1 MLSDASGRK
10 IEYLRLSLTSEC
22 PLRCIYC
29 RPGPAGERPQDDHPL
44 RPVEIE
50 SLVRYLAERHG
61 LHKVRLT
68 GGDPTSRPDLTEIIE
83 RIAAIPGIHDL
94 SMTTHG
100 LTLARKAREYKK
112 AGLHRVNV
120 SLDTLDVKQFQR
132 ITGSDGLERVLAGI
146 HAAQEFAL
154 HPVRI
159 NTVVV
164 RGENDDQLVALLQF
178 AARHILEIRFIEL
191 MPMGPLAASWHD
203 RAVSESQM
211 RERLAPIVQSWHALP
226 RKSDSA
232 QRYRVILDD
241 GTMVC
246 VGFISAMTGCFCEDC
261 NRIRVTSDGSIY
273 PCLMDRPRGN
283 LMSALRPRF
292 EPDQLEAAL
301 ATALSGKQLR
311 HPAAGVAVMTQIGG

>member
-10 IEYLRLSLTSEC
+10 IEYLRLSLTSDC

-29 RPGPAGERPQDDHPL
+29 RPGASGERSGHEPISPA
-44 RPVEIE
+44 EIE
-50 SLVRYLAERHG
+50 SLVRHLAENHG
-61 LHKVRLT
+61 LRKVRLT
-68 GGDPTSRPDLTEIIE
+68 GGDPTSRPDLTEIIQ
-83 RIAAIPGIHDL
+83 RIAAIAGVSDF

-100 LTLARKAREYKK
+100 LTLARKARDYKK

-120 SLDTLDVKQFQR
+120 SLDSLDVKQFHR

-178 AARHILEIRFIEL
+178 AARHTLEIRFIEL
-191 MPMGPLAASWHD
+191 MPMGPLADSWRD

-211 RERLAPIVQSWHALP
+211 RERLAPIVQSWHPVP
-226 RKSDSA
+226 RKTDSA

-241 GTMVC
+241 GTMAC
-246 VGFISAMTGCFCEDC
+246 IGFISAMTGCFCNDC
-261 NRIRVTSDGSIY
+261 NRIRVTSDGSVF
-273 PCLMDRPRGN
+273 PCLMDKPRGN
-283 LMSALRPRF
+283 LLSALRPRF
-292 EPDQLEAAL
+292 TPDRLEAVL
-301 ATALSGKQLR
+301 TTALDAKLPK
-311 HPAAGVAVMTQIGG
+311 HPAAGVAIMTQIGG